1 MAIPTA
7 RLGVEHGA
15 NVDMNHTLTRPPRPR
30 FGPYAGN
37 GERCRRCPRLAEILQ
52 WCRQHAEDVADQRV
66 SKFVRRRDGACVMC
80 SERAPWLLEAAHIL
94 RRRYMRVR
102 WNPVNL
108 LALCSSCHYGFDHEP
123 KTGRAWLRDNRPG
136 LLEQLEELKES
147 APMPDVGE
155 VIVRYAV

>member
-1 MAIPTA
+1 MM
-7 RLGVEHGA
+7 RELV
-15 NVDMNHTLTRPPRPR
+15 RPRRPR

-37 GERCRRCPRLAEILQ
+37 GERCRRCPGLAEILQ
-52 WCRQHAEDVADQRV
+52 WCKLHAEEVADQRV

-80 SERAPWLLEAAHIL
+80 GERAPWFLEAAHIL

-102 WNPVNL
+102 WHTQNL
-108 LALCSSCHYGFDHEP
+108 LTLCNSCHYGFDHEP

-147 APMPDVGE
+147 APMPDVAE
-155 VIVRYAV
+155 IITRYGA